1 MAKPVP
7 YGAASSKSFQQLTN
21 SNPNDINL
29 NGCYIGIVKG
39 NVDHPDFMGTLTVLI
54 PKVATANGATLDV
67 MKQVR
72 YMTPFYGTKSPNAVG
87 DNSGDQTTYSE
98 SPHSYGMWFTPPDI
112 DTQVIC
118 VFANGQFNQGFWIGC
133 IPEPYINNMVPGI
146 AASTNAAL
154 PGNDKSGNTVN
165 QIYGTDSVPAGE
177 INRDLLSSNDKT
189 TYDSLPRPIHPF
201 AETLRKQ
208 GLITDT
214 VRGTTT
220 SSARRESPSAVF
232 GISTPGR
239 VDPAAPKS
247 QLGPT
252 DNLQVVSTTR
262 TTGHTF
268 VMDDGDANGN
278 NQLVRLR
285 TASGHQLLM
294 NDTAGVVYI
303 ANGSGNVWME
313 FSKDGTVDVYSALG
327 YNLRSGGDINF
338 HSEGNI
344 NMYAN
349 GNIRIKANQHR
360 FEKDAVNKGI
370 ISIDGSVINQIASQQ
385 INNTVI
391 NGSYALYAGTDIVSQ
406 ANTGLQVHQSGG
418 QTHLIGEQVH
428 FNSIPPIDD
437 LVRPLTRT
445 AFGTA
450 TGTGTAETTYPD
462 VTPILTGAA
471 GILKTD
477 RNIPGMT
484 GMHVPTHEPYQWHSD
499 YTRKFPVGPYNPD
512 DANTPGTDSW
522 QIAQNLN
529 SSGPIQDFQILSLIE
544 NNLQT
549 NLTSTSDI
557 SQAQLLNANYIQNLP
572 NLFPGVN
579 FNLSPLTAGG
589 VAGTVGQNLQSL
601 IPGSNTTSANI
612 NLISGTTL
620 NTANGQI
627 LFGSPNS
634 VIPGIPTSN
643 LTAQSAISL
652 AQSKLTSATG
662 VNAIFN
668 LQSLEANAVN
678 SIESTAINTA
688 TNYAKNYIT
697 STEAYQAASQYITG
711 LQKEASSYLSNEAS
725 LAKDYILGP
734 SAENSYLLSSNNFGF
749 SSLYTPSVST
759 SFTGFSIGDVSIGGA
774 SQYSLLDY
782 NNNSIF
788 TSTLSTPS
796 INLNNLLDTSGIS
809 NSISSLISG
818 LGGGTSNII
827 NDSLDFSI

>member
-1 MAKPVP
+1 M
-7 YGAASSKSFQQLTN
+7 GDSGASSKIYNLRKKSGIQI
-21 SNPNDINL
+21 NP
-29 NGCYIGIVKG
+29 GPYIAIVKD
-39 NVDHPDFMGTLTVLI
+39 NRDSTNMGTLTVLI
-54 PKVATANGATLDV
+54 PSPAGGNNGILG
-67 MKQVR
+67 MMYQVK
-72 YMTPFYGTKSPNAVG
+72 YMTPFYGTKSPDAVG
-87 DNSGDQTTYSE
+87 GNPGDTANYSE
-98 SPHSYGMWFTPPDI
+98 TPHSYGMWFTPPDI
-112 DTQVIC
+112 GTKVMVIF
-118 VFANGQFNQGFWIGC
+118 VEGKPNQGYWIGC
-133 IPEPYINNMVPGI
+133 IPEPGINHMVPGI
-146 AASTNAAL
+146 AASTNTQL
-154 PGNDKSGNTVN
+154 SNQYNTGPTKK
-165 QIYGTDSVPAGE
+165 QIYGTDNVPAGE
-177 INRDLLSSNDKT
+177 INRDLLADAGVTSSSIDFM
-189 TYDSLPRPIHPF
+189 PRSIHPF

-252 DNLQVVSTTR
+252 DNLQAVSTTR

-278 NQLVRLR
+278 NQLIRLR
-285 TASGHQLLM
+285 TASGHQILM

-360 FEKDAVNKGI
+360 FENDAVNKGI
-370 ISIDGSVINQIASQQ
+370 ISIDGSVINQIANQQ
-385 INNTVI
+385 INTTVT
-391 NGSYALYAGTDIVSQ
+391 NGSYALYAKNNINSQ
-406 ANTGLQVHQSGG
+406 ADTGFQVHQSGH
-418 QTHLIGEQVH
+418 QTHLIGEQIH
-428 FNSIPPIDD
+428 FNSIPPIEN
-437 LVRPLTRT
+437 LVYPLQRT

-450 TGTGTAETTYPD
+450 TGTGTAETAYPD

-477 RNIPGMT
+477 RNIPDMT

-759 SFTGFSIGDVSIGGA
+759 SFTGFSIGDASIGGA

-818 LGGGTSNII
+818 LRGGTSNII
-827 NDSLDFSI
+827 NDALDFSI